1 MRWQMSRNP
10 KENGCP
16 RRSNNIHGDTVSEY
30 DCMIEA
36 WQGCPCGCS
45 EGSEKEKR
53 RSGRSQKEREKE
65 MTWYKNG
72 LCCIP
77 LRDMNGGSQSM
88 SKTNSKER
96 NRGNFCL
103 YH

>member
-1 MRWQMSRNP
+1 
-10 KENGCP
+10 
-16 RRSNNIHGDTVSEY
+16 
-30 DCMIEA
+30 
-36 WQGCPCGCS
+36 
-45 EGSEKEKR
+45 
-53 RSGRSQKEREKE
+53 

-88 SKTNSKER
+88 SNTNSKER